1 MPDASAWQAM
11 TVTPQPPEI
20 PGGLTVISR
29 APESAVIGSVGEPG
43 QSVYIRDA
51 TSELVFLIR
60 RDGWLES
67 LNKGSGI
74 SCTARLYHE
83 KENDR

>member
-20 PGGLTVISR
+20 PGGLTVDFPT
-29 APESAVIGSVGEPG
+29 AGTAVIGSVGEPG

-60 RDGWLES
+60 RDGWPRITKQGE
-67 LNKGSGI
+67 
-74 SCTARLYHE
+74 RYELYCALVPRKRE
-83 KENDR
+83 